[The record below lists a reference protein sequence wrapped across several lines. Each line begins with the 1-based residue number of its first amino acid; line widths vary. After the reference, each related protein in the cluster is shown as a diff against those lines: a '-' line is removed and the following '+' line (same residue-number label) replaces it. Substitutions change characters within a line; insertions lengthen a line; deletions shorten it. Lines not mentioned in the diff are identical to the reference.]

1 MATTDQSLWNHQFV
15 VRSAGDRCCHLCWE
29 LSRKLIS
36 SEPATWGSS
45 YCQWFATYNY
55 LQEVLPKQD
64 SKGLEISRQ
73 AFIGFCATLISD
85 TVSNSLRVVKT
96 YRQVHE
102 RKVGYLTAAKAI
114 VAADGRLG
122 LFGRGLKTRIIA
134 NGCQGIM
141 FSVLW
146 KLFMD
151 L

>member
-1 MATTDQSLWNHQFV
+1 M
-15 VRSAGDRCCHLCWE
+15 
-29 LSRKLIS
+29 
-36 SEPATWGSS
+36 
-45 YCQWFATYNY
+45 
-55 LQEVLPKQD
+55 
-64 SKGLEISRQ
+64 
-73 AFIGFCATLISD
+73 ISD

-102 RKVGYLTAAKAI
+102 RKVGYLTAAKDI
-114 VAADGRLG
+114 VATDGLLG

-134 NGCQGIM
+134 NGCQGVM